1 MYIENIE
8 YEGQQIEIDIH
19 DIEGSVKP
27 FLQYIDKPFIYNLW
41 QACDD
46 TRRNVEKQSGKL
58 KKYLNQLKLCAYKDF
73 TYKDSLT
80 PSLQKIDSLWPNTKL
95 AEIPTA
101 TEKPVRMI
109 IENSKTKEYGFDS
122 LCLRY
127 EKARDSQMRF
137 EIEQARRE
145 KNYKKEEQTVSMAQ
159 RDKMR
164 FFEILREML
173 DIE

>member
-46 TRRNVEKQSGKL
+46 ARLNVEKQNSKL

-73 TYKDSLT
+73 TYKDGLT
-80 PSLQKIDSLWPNTKL
+80 PSLQKIDSLWLDTTL
-95 AEIPTA
+95 TEIPTA
-101 TEKPVRMI
+101 TGKSIKMI
-109 IENSKTKEYGFDS
+109 MENNKAKEYGFDS

-145 KNYKKEEQTVSMAQ
+145 KNYKKEEQAISMAQ

-173 DIE
+173 EIE